1 MTRSIAAWASAL
13 IVAGGAAAAAP
24 QIVADLGTRQVTI
37 ADVRAELRD
46 LRATGDVATL
56 LKTMDE
62 KGRATVVHEMV
73 VREQLALAAKA
84 AGVDKQ
90 PEIAAEIDR
99 AVTKILGAHYEA
111 IERRKADTSEPKL
124 RDYYEA
130 HRADF
135 RARPRVRARHILTK
149 TRAEA
154 ESVRAELIANGDF
167 AQLAATR
174 SADPYT
180 RDKGGELGWIS
191 QGVMVEAFED
201 AVFALKAGEISA
213 VVESSHGFHVIRA
226 DSVEPVAP
234 RSFDSVRAL
243 VVERVQQAHLDRV
256 RQELDSKFPVK
267 LFPEALKALER

>member
-1 MTRSIAAWASAL
+1 MKRSLAAWASAL
-13 IVAGGAAAAAP
+13 VVAGGVAAAAP
-24 QIVADLGTRQVTI
+24 QIVADLGSRQLTV

-46 LRATGDVATL
+46 LRATGDVAML

-62 KGRATVVHEMV
+62 KGRATVVREMV
-73 VREQLALAAKA
+73 VREQFALAARA
-84 AGVDKQ
+84 AGVEKQ

-111 IERRKADTSEPKL
+111 VERQKADTSEPRL
-124 RDYYEA
+124 REYYEA

-135 RARPRVRARHILTK
+135 QARPRVRARHILTK
-149 TRAEA
+149 TREEA
-154 ESVRAELIANGDF
+154 DSVRADLLAGADF
-167 AQLAATR
+167 AQLAVTR

-191 QGVMVEAFED
+191 EGVMVEAFED

-213 VVESSHGFHVIRA
+213 VVESSHGFHIIRV
-226 DSVEPVAP
+226 DTVEPAAP

-243 VVERVQQAHLDRV
+243 VVERVQQVHLDRV
-256 RQELDSKFPVK
+256 RLELDSKFPVK

>member
-1 MTRSIAAWASAL
+1 MTRSTAAWAAAL
-13 IVAGGAAAAAP
+13 VIAGGAAAAAP
-24 QIVADLGTRQVTI
+24 QIVADLGSRQITI

-56 LKTMDE
+56 LRTMDE
-62 KGRATVVHEMV
+62 KGRATVVREMV
-73 VREQLALAAKA
+73 VREQMALAAKA
-84 AGVDKQ
+84 AGLDRQ
-90 PEIAAEIDR
+90 PAIAAEIDR
-99 AVTKILGAHYEA
+99 AVTKILGAHYDA
-111 IERRKADTSEPKL
+111 ARRLEADTSEPRL
-124 RDYYEA
+124 REYYDA

-135 RARPRVRARHILTK
+135 QARPRVKARHILTK

-154 ESVRAELIANGDF
+154 EAVRADLSAGGDF
-167 AQLAATR
+167 VQLAAAR

-191 QGVMVEAFED
+191 EGVMVAAFED
-201 AVFALKAGEISA
+201 AVFALNAGEISP

-226 DSVEPVAP
+226 DTVEPAAP

-243 VVERVQQAHLDRV
+243 VVERVQQAHLERV
-256 RQELDSKFPVK
+256 RQELDSTFPVK